1 MLTALLGID
10 TGVLQECSLKEQSG
24 YRLAGWAFAAVCVSM
39 VAADAYFG
47 YLFHGSWW
55 AVLLAGNFLGYIH
68 FAVYRLAM
76 ITLTTRPLGEVSE
89 ARPAGLV
96 SGIRAWMRPD
106 AAALFRLVFVS
117 LIALAVSFPGA
128 ALFFHQKAEA
138 IQLAQREMLQAE
150 AGIGGI
156 GSVLIE
162 PSARF
167 PFEVFR
173 QLLHLP
179 GYKLLLLLWM
189 GWVFFP
195 MLLLARLRHG
205 SGMQYT
211 RSIAALHREITE
223 RNFYANLLEAQEELN
238 ARFPGKVQLQEQL
251 IYEDPPFNTIFRN
264 RKNRQ
269 FGSDLIG
276 SIDLLAILE

>member
-1 MLTALLGID
+1 MLIALLGID
-10 TGVLQECSLKEQSG
+10 TGVLQECSLQEQSG
-24 YRLAGWAFAAVCVSM
+24 YRLGGWAFAAVCVTM

-76 ITLTTRPLGEVSE
+76 ITLTTRPLSDVSD
-89 ARPAGLV
+89 ARAPGLI
-96 SGIRAWMRPD
+96 SGIRAWLRPD
-106 AAALFRLVFVS
+106 AAAIFRLVFVS

-128 ALFFHQKAEA
+128 ALIFHQKAEA
-138 IQLAQREMLQAE
+138 IQLAKRAMLQAE
-150 AGIGGI
+150 AGTGGI
-156 GSVLIE
+156 GSALIE

-179 GYKLLLLLWM
+179 GYNLFLLLWM

-195 MLLLARLRHG
+195 MLLLTRLRHG
-205 SGMQYT
+205 SSMEYT
-211 RSIAALHREITE
+211 RKIASLHRELTE
-223 RNFYANLLEAQEELN
+223 RSFYANLLEAQEELN
-238 ARFPGKVQLQEQL
+238 ARFPGKMQLREQL
-251 IYEDPPFNTIFRN
+251 VYEDPPFNTIFRQ
-264 RKNRQ
+264 RKNRE
-269 FGSDLIG
+269 FGNISDFQSYLH
-276 SIDLLAILE
+276 SL